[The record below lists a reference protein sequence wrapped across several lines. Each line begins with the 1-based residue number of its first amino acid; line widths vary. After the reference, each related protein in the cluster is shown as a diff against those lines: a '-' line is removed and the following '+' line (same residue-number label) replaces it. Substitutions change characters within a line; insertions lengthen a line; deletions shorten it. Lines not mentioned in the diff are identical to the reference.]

1 MHGWSHVLPIHGKL
15 YHTLSS
21 ARYLCVCNGLTPFY
35 GYASGTFFTRKKGLG
50 MLHVIFHGNSATYH
64 CWIASIGFLLL
75 LWFILHKR
83 GRLIACSHSN
93 NDGNGRLRWKQFVT
107 QIHGL
112 FLSVPTLLWKTTCQ
126 DVKVVFTFWWWLP
139 WGKWDWTRILA
150 TTSTKS

>member
-1 MHGWSHVLPIHGKL
+1 MITCFTYPWK
-15 YHTLSS
+15 TLSHFIIS
-21 ARYLCVCNGLTPFY
+21 SLLVFCNGLTPFY
-35 GYASGTFFTRKKGLG
+35 GYASRTFFTKKKGLG
-50 MLHVIFHGNSATYH
+50 MLHVVFHGNSATYH

-112 FLSVPTLLWKTTCQ
+112 FLSVSTLLWKTTCQ
-126 DVKVVFTFWWWLP
+126 DVKVVFTFGWWSP
-139 WGKWDWTRILA
+139 RGKLEWTRILA